1 MKPAAG
7 YRGGVQIDKVVQAA
21 YALHTSPGTYAVL
34 LGSGLSTAAGI
45 PTGWGITLD
54 LARRVA
60 AADDEAP
67 DDPEEW
73 YRARFDTAPNYSKL
87 LEALCPTQS
96 ERRETLRR
104 YIEPTEED
112 LGQGRR
118 VPTEAHRAVA
128 RLAASSHIRV
138 ILTTNFDR
146 LIEDAL
152 TEAGVS
158 PDVIATDDDLA
169 GALPLSHKPS
179 SSTTWTLTRSSGVC
193 TPRSQH

>member
-7 YRGGVQIDKVVQAA
+7 YHGGVQIDKVVQAA
-21 YALHTSPGTYAVL
+21 HALHTSPGTYAVL

-45 PTGWGITLD
+45 PTGWGITLN

-60 AADDEAP
+60 AVDDEAP

-87 LEALCPTQS
+87 LEALCPTPS

-112 LGQGRR
+112 LGQGRL

-128 RLAASSHIRV
+128 RLAASGHIRV

-152 TEAGVS
+152 TEAGIS
-158 PDVIATDDDLA
+158 PDVIATDDEEWYRARFDTAPNYSKLLE
-169 GALPLSHKPS
+169 ALCP
-179 SSTTWTLTRSSGVC
+179 
-193 TPRSQH
+193 TPVRA